1 MIGRLSGRILEKQL
15 PIVLL
20 DVQGVAYEVQV
31 PMTSIYRLGAVGDAA
46 VLHTHLS
53 VSETAQQLFGF
64 AEKKDRELFR
74 ILIKINGVGPKMA
87 LAILSGMEASDLVNC
102 VMSDNVSALVKVPG
116 VGKKTAERLIIELR
130 DKLKDWELPSMPLAE
145 LEAASAAKVSNAAQ
159 EEAES
164 ALVALGYKPA
174 DAGKMVMAASK
185 QFAEEISGAE
195 DLIRLAL
202 KRTLN
207 LPAA

>member
-1 MIGRLSGRILEKQL
+1 MIGRLSGLILEKQL

-31 PMTSIYRLGAVGDAA
+31 PMTSIYRLAGIGEQA

-74 ILIKINGVGPKMA
+74 VLIKINGVGPKMA

-174 DAGKMVMAASK
+174 DASKMIMATSK

-207 LPAA
+207 LPTA